1 MEVLLTHAYY
11 LQRDLHEQA
20 IMKPYPPLG
29 LLYISAWLEK
39 FNIVHEVY
47 DSTFHQPND
56 QYQFILQH
64 KPKIIGI
71 YTNLVSKIEVIRL
84 MKFIRQD
91 DTLANALIVL
101 GGPDVSYNV
110 ENYLHCGADVLVIG
124 EGEQTF
130 VEVVLAWQNNPQVNF
145 TGIAGIAFRNPEGL
159 IEKTPARSKL
169 KDLDQLPWPNRKK
182 IDLSTYLDA
191 WKKHHGKHSITI
203 STQRGCPYTC
213 RWCSVAVYGQS
224 YRRRSPV
231 QVVQEMLHLKEI
243 YQPDQVWFVD
253 DVFTISHRWL
263 EEFNHEV
270 HQHAAVIPFE
280 CITRADRLNEQ
291 VLRLLKTSGCFR
303 VWIGAESGSQ
313 TILDAMDRR
322 VQATY
327 VQDMIRTAKN
337 IGLETGTFIML
348 GYPGET
354 EQDILMTRD
363 HLLLAQPDLFTITIA
378 YPIKGTPLYDS
389 TERTHQKNLE
399 RTTTTDRDIDFKR
412 TYARPYYTFA
422 LIWISHTMA
431 LSKLNS
437 KGYRFSFKYLT
448 HLGKWVTARLLMHLI
463 KLTS

>member
-39 FNIVHEVY
+39 FNIFHEVY
-47 DSTFHQPND
+47 DSTFHLPAD
-56 QYQFILQH
+56 QYQFIRQH

-71 YTNLVSKIEVIRL
+71 YTNLVNKIEVIRL
-84 MKFIRQD
+84 ITFIRQSD
-91 DTLANALIVL
+91 VLANTFIVL
-101 GGPDVSYNV
+101 GGPDVTYNV
-110 ENYLHCGADVLVIG
+110 ENYLSHGADVLVIG

-130 VEVVLAWQNNPQVNF
+130 VEVVLAWQNNPQANF
-145 TGIAGIAFRNPEGL
+145 TGIAGIAFRNQEGL
-159 IEKTPARSKL
+159 IEKTPPRPKL

-182 IDLSTYLDA
+182 INLSSYLDL
-191 WKKHHGKHSITI
+191 WKKHQGKHSVTI

-224 YRRRSPV
+224 YRRRSPA
-231 QVVQEMLHLKEI
+231 QVVQEMLHLKEV

-263 EEFNHEV
+263 EDFNHEV
-270 HQHAAVIPFE
+270 QKQSAMIPYE

-322 VQATY
+322 VQATD
-327 VQDMIRTAKN
+327 VQNMIRTAKN

-354 EQDILMTRD
+354 EQDIHLTRD
-363 HLLLAQPDLFTITIA
+363 HLLLAQPDLFTITIT
-378 YPIKGTPLYDS
+378 YPIKGTPLYQQ
-389 TERTHQKNLE
+389 TEGMHQKNLDW
-399 RTTTTDRDIDFKR
+399 TTTTDRDIDFKR
-412 TYARPYYTFA
+412 TYRRAYYTWA
-422 LIWISHTMA
+422 IIWINHTMA
-431 LSKLNS
+431 LSKL
-437 KGYRFSFKYLT
+437 KLTGTRFNLNYLT
-448 HLGKWVTARLLMHLI
+448 HLGKCVTARLLMYLI
-463 KLTS
+463 KMTS